1 MRILLTGPTGF
12 IGSAFA
18 RLALSR
24 GHQIAGLLLPNEPV
38 PASMMPGKDPVWLR
52 GTLAEAPWKDIA
64 AFQAEVCVH
73 TAWVTAPRVYLESPE
88 NELFRD
94 ASLHFVR
101 QLQKL
106 SINQIVGL
114 GTCIEYQIT
123 DQPLSEEHTPVAPT
137 TTYARCKNELRLAL
151 ETEASERGFAFCW
164 GRVFYPYGPREHPS
178 RLCSSIIQKLAHGER
193 VVLKTP
199 HSTKDYIYI
208 EDLASALLTVVE
220 KRQAGV
226 INLGTG
232 AGVAVR
238 EIAEYLGRY
247 MGRLDLVEAVSQPE
261 VDPFSFVVADVSKL
275 RGLGWRPAWPLEKG
289 LEQLVTAH
297 TAQKA

>member
-12 IGSAFA
+12 IGSAFV

-24 GHQIAGLLLPNEPV
+24 DHQIAGLLLPNEPV
-38 PASMMPGKDPVWLR
+38 PASLLPGKAPVWLR
-52 GTLAEAPWKDIA
+52 GTLAEAPWKEIA
-64 AFQAEVCVH
+64 SFKAEVCLH
-73 TAWVTAPRVYLESPE
+73 TAWITTPGIYLESPE
-88 NELFRD
+88 NERFRD
-94 ASLHFVR
+94 ASLQFVR

-106 SINQIVGL
+106 GVNHIVGL

-123 DQPLSEEHTPVAPT
+123 SQPLSEERTPVAPT

-151 ETEASERGFAFCW
+151 EAEAGERGFTFCW

-178 RLCSSIIQKLAHGER
+178 RLCSSIIRKLAHGER
-193 VVLKTP
+193 IVLKTP

-220 KRQAGV
+220 KRYAGV

-232 AGVAVR
+232 AGAAVQ
-238 EIAEYLGRY
+238 EIAELLGGYLGR
-247 MGRLDLVEAVSQPE
+247 RELVEAGSQPE
-261 VDPFSFVVADVSKL
+261 ADPFPFVVADASKL
-275 RGLGWRPAWPLEKG
+275 RGLGWRPAWTLAKG
-289 LEQLVTAH
+289 LEQMVTAH
-297 TAQKA
+297 VSL